1 MDKDQAFGSAKRING
16 AVKQLFG
23 KAGGGVK
30 LEGATT
36 LAFLALFLGMLM
48 IWAQVL
54 IKL

>member
-1 MDKDQAFGSAKRING
+1 MDKDQAVGSAKRING

-23 KAGGGVK
+23 KAGGGAK

-36 LAFLALFLGMLM
+36 LAFLALFLGMIM
-48 IWAQVL
+48 IWAQVI